1 LAKVTFTGIGTLM
14 TVTFEEAIY
23 SSAVS
28 YILAFSLIAILMV
41 LLIGNIKIGLISMI
55 PNLLPI
61 IILSTI
67 MVIFKM
73 PLDMFTLLIGA
84 IALGLAVD
92 DTVHFMH
99 NFRRYELQYNDVDK
113 AVRLTLLGT
122 GRAITLTSIVL
133 ALGFLVLTFSQMNN
147 MFDFGILTA
156 SAILVALLA
165 DFFLMPAIMK
175 IIIKDKTSL

>member
-1 LAKVTFTGIGTLM
+1 
-14 TVTFEEAIY
+14 
-23 SSAVS
+23 
-28 YILAFSLIAILMV
+28 
-41 LLIGNIKIGLISMI
+41 
-55 PNLLPI
+55 
-61 IILSTI
+61 
-67 MVIFKM
+67 
-73 PLDMFTLLIGA
+73 LDMFTLLIGA

-147 MFDFGILTA
+147 MFDFGVLTA

-165 DFFLMPAIMK
+165 DFFSNASNYENHYQGQNEYLKATK
-175 IIIKDKTSL
+175 KDATERPLI